1 MKLFDE
7 YTYIPFIESKNY
19 IDDILPSN
27 EYQKIYYD
35 FEKCIFSINKKID
48 SLFFK
53 SNFNYASKIF
63 IIVEPHLIAFN
74 LFTKAIILDRILSKN
89 KHEEILIDIY
99 EEELSTDY
107 YHRFINQYELITK
120 KIGIPFKTNNKGK
133 LNINY
138 KNDPSS
144 KLKILTLLNFN
155 HKVLFYEI
163 KKRIIGSFN
172 KKKILNIGD
181 NYLNREIEFELHK
194 KGIDFLPV
202 KKELKIFYDELSVEN
217 NNKDKYK
224 FICKI
229 VKTEMNNLIV
239 KYINNKK
246 VGDGFV
252 KVISDI
258 IFYNIND
265 LLSKKDLMR
274 KKISKYKEKLNFN
287 LCLGNGLFGNF
298 GKSVY
303 DALSYNK
310 IQTVTTEHGLT
321 AGNSRDALQSFYSNE
336 SLTSDRLFCYSEAS
350 VKTRLKNN
358 NSNLKL
364 DVVGAPEFPKNIRF
378 KKLKK
383 YILKRKFKL
392 KGNNVFYVSH
402 NIELNPA
409 KYFPY
414 SKSNPELFN
423 DELSI
428 LSALG
433 KINKSVIYKSYP
445 TKQYLFDR
453 NKIIAKHVKKYKNIR
468 IFKGEEDFR
477 YVRAIADIIITQ
489 SSESTLEWCI
499 GSDVPLVFLD
509 SDYYEPLE
517 NKEVKNAF
525 KESFFLFNYDNLNW
539 EKELIN
545 FLNLPY
551 NEILMKWKEK
561 EIFRKK
567 YDNKYFLSVNKNA
580 GVIGSNLLLELINE
594 DNN

>member
-163 KKRIIGSFN
+163 KKRMIGNFN

-181 NYLNREIEFELHK
+181 NYLVREIEFELHK
-194 KGIDFLPV
+194 KGIDLVPV
-202 KKELKIFYDELSVEN
+202 KKELRVFYDKLSYDYN
-217 NNKDKYK
+217 HDKYELI
-224 FICKI
+224 FKI
-229 VKTEMNNLIV
+229 VKTETSELKKKYFNNE
-239 KYINNKK
+239 KAY
-246 VGDGFV
+246 VGYV
-252 KVISDI
+252 KVISDFINLNI
-258 IFYNIND
+258 ID
-265 LLSKKDLMR
+265 LLSKKNQMR
-274 KKISKYKEKLNFN
+274 NKISLYKKQLNFN

-321 AGNSRDALQSFYSNE
+321 AGNSRDALQYFYSNE

-378 KKLKK
+378 KKLKRC
-383 YILKRKFKL
+383 ILKRKFKL
-392 KGNNVFYVSH
+392 KGINVFYISH
-402 NIELNPA
+402 NIELNPG

-414 SKSNPELFN
+414 SKSNPELFS

-428 LSALG
+428 LKTLS
-433 KINKSVIYKSYP
+433 KINKNVIYKPYP
-445 TKQYLFDR
+445 TMQYLYDR
-453 NKIIAKHVKKYKNIR
+453 SKIIKNSIKKYCQ
-468 IFKGEEDFR
+468 
-477 YVRAIADIIITQ
+477 TTSQ
-489 SSESTLEWCI
+489 SPPST
-499 GSDVPLVFLD
+499 F
-509 SDYYEPLE
+509 
-517 NKEVKNAF
+517 NAA
-525 KESFFLFNYDNLNW
+525 
-539 EKELIN
+539 
-545 FLNLPY
+545 P
-551 NEILMKWKEK
+551 EI
-561 EIFRKK
+561 
-567 YDNKYFLSVNKNA
+567 
-580 GVIGSNLLLELINE
+580 
-594 DNN
+594 